1 MSVVHFSSPLA
12 VTIGFD
18 AATYTFTE
26 TDSTDSRPVSV
37 SVQSG
42 SLARDV
48 VVTVQTVDG
57 SATGG
62 FSYTHTHT
70 HFVDVS
76 FTFSLPHPLATDY
89 TTVSIQVYHFSLQLL
104 MTTRL
109 CPWT

>member
-1 MSVVHFSSPLA
+1 MLSFLANFTAALYLLFYHSSV

-26 TDSTDSRPVSV
+26 TDSTVSSSVIV

-57 SATGG
+57 TATGE
-62 FSYTHTHT
+62 TIVHTRT
-70 HFVDVS
+70 
-76 FTFSLPHPLATDY
+76 
-89 TTVSIQVYHFSLQLL
+89 
-104 MTTRL
+104 L
-109 CPWT
+109 C

>member
-1 MSVVHFSSPLA
+1 M
-12 VTIGFD
+12 TIGFD

-26 TDSTDSRPVSV
+26 TDSTVSRSVSV

-57 SATGG
+57 TATGG
-62 FSYTHTHT
+62 ALIHTQSHT

-76 FTFSLPHPLATDY
+76 FMFFLPHPLATDY
-89 TTVSIQVYHFSLQLL
+89 TTVSIQVYHFSLQLRL
-104 MTTRL
+104 TTHL

>member
-1 MSVVHFSSPLA
+1 MSCSLFLSLSSE

-18 AATYTFTE
+18 ATAYTFTE
-26 TDSTDSRPVSV
+26 IDSTVSRSVSV

-62 FSYTHTHT
+62 DL
-70 HFVDVS
+70 VN
-76 FTFSLPHPLATDY
+76 
-89 TTVSIQVYHFSLQLL
+89 IQTL
-104 MTTRL
+104 
-109 CPWT
+109 

>member
-1 MSVVHFSSPLA
+1 MNPKFEGGESDLNFGFIPPLYKILIGQLHCIICSLFLSLFSV

-18 AATYTFTE
+18 AAAYTFTE
-26 TDSTDSRPVSV
+26 TDRTVSRSVSA

-62 FSYTHTHT
+62 NLINTQT
-70 HFVDVS
+70 
-76 FTFSLPHPLATDY
+76 L
-89 TTVSIQVYHFSLQLL
+89 
-104 MTTRL
+104 
-109 CPWT
+109 

>member
-57 SATGG
+57 TAIGETII
-62 FSYTHTHT
+62 HTET
-70 HFVDVS
+70 
-76 FTFSLPHPLATDY
+76 L
-89 TTVSIQVYHFSLQLL
+89 
-104 MTTRL
+104 
-109 CPWT
+109 